1 MKACKLLLYA
11 LFVLSL
17 AAGNGLADEI
27 FRFAVLCDSRGQ
39 LATSRCEDDN
49 YGVNSTL
56 DVMVK
61 DIVARN
67 AAESVKLVLFPGDM
81 IHGVLKRD
89 APSVAECNRVSL
101 NHWREV
107 VSPLLKAGI
116 IMRVTAGNHETVVA
130 DASKPRLRCGDHLS
144 PYFTEME
151 NFKVFR
157 EVLGDMIDG
166 TPGPESDL
174 GLTYSFDMG
183 GCHSRFSLPIRC
195 FTTARFPM
203 RPLTGSTGTWAKQER
218 PDLRPLWCRTRRLFL
233 VGDTCGTLF
242 HSLIPLIIAT
252 ITMAVSA

>member
-1 MKACKLLLYA
+1 
-11 LFVLSL
+11 
-17 AAGNGLADEI
+17 
-27 FRFAVLCDSRGQ
+27 
-39 LATSRCEDDN
+39 
-49 YGVNSTL
+49 
-56 DVMVK
+56 MVK

-67 AAESVKLVLFPGDM
+67 DTESVKLVLFPGDM

-101 NHWREV
+101 NHWRKV
-107 VSPLLKAGI
+107 VSPLLKAGM
-116 IMRVTAGNHETVVA
+116 IMRVTVGNHETVVA

-183 GCHSRFSLPIRC
+183 GCHFAVLAAYTM
-195 FTTARFPM
+195 FYQARFPM
-203 RPLTGSTGTWAKQER
+203 RPLTGSTGTWAKQEAGLKTFVVSH
-218 PDLRPLWCRTRRLFL
+218 PPAPGGGH
-233 VGDTCGTLF
+233 VGLSSF
-242 HSLIPLIIAT
+242 
-252 ITMAVSA
+252 